1 MNDELNVD
9 LKMFTNSKSKIL
21 EMNHELDL
29 DMNKRANLRIK
40 R

>member
-1 MNDELNVD
+1 MIDELNLD
-9 LKMFTNSKSKIL
+9 LKMYTNSKLKIL

-29 DMNKRANLRIK
+29 DLNKRANLRIE